1 MVQVSRR
8 TGFTGSPLVRL
19 LSRLTDGDVAQPR
32 QTTAERLSQWFGW
45 TDDISLSA
53 ALNGGPASS
62 LSSANKVSAT
72 AEEAECARVRAAL
85 TKTIASDS
93 AAPRATPTDMTAD
106 FAPLR
111 QRYLARQQAM
121 EMAIGPL
128 RGRLRATLA
137 GRSQAMAKLA
147 AVDVV
152 MEQVLAAQERSLMS
166 SVPALLEKHF
176 KRLRQA
182 ALEAQAEAEAA
193 AAAAAAAATETPTAP
208 EAPGNTVA
216 ALAWQDVFHKDLQD
230 VLLAELDFR
239 FQPVEGLLEALRM
252 KQPG

>member
-1 MVQVSRR
+1 MVQASRR

-19 LSRLTDGDVAQPR
+19 LSRLTDSDVGQPR

-53 ALNGGPASS
+53 ALNAGPASS
-62 LSSANKVSAT
+62 LSSAKASAS

-85 TKTIASDS
+85 TKAIASDG
-93 AAPRATPTDMTAD
+93 AALADATD

-121 EMAIGPL
+121 EAGIGPL
-128 RGRLRATLA
+128 RSRLRTTLA
-137 GRSQAMAKLA
+137 GRSQAMARLA

-152 MEQVLAAQERSLMS
+152 MEQVLAVQERSLLS
-166 SVPALLEKHF
+166 GVPALLEKRF
-176 KRLRQA
+176 RRLRQA
-182 ALEAQAEAEAA
+182 ALEAQAELAAEPAA
-193 AAAAAAAATETPTAP
+193 DQTTPAP
-208 EAPGNTVA
+208 SAGA
-216 ALAWQDVFHKDLQD
+216 AWQDVFHKDLQD

>member
-1 MVQVSRR
+1 MVQVTRR

-62 LSSANKVSAT
+62 LSSARNKVSAT

-85 TKTIASDS
+85 TKTVSSDS
-93 AAPRATPTDMTAD
+93 AAPRTAPNDTAAD

-121 EMAIGPL
+121 EVAIAPL
-128 RGRLRATLA
+128 RSRLRTTLA

-152 MEQVLAAQERSLMS
+152 MEQVLAVQERSLLS
-166 SVPALLEKHF
+166 GVPALLEKHF

-193 AAAAAAAATETPTAP
+193 AAAAETETPTAP
-208 EAPGNTVA
+208 DAPGNTA
-216 ALAWQDVFHKDLQD
+216 APLAWQDVFHKDLQD

>member
-1 MVQVSRR
+1 MVQASRR

-19 LSRLTDGDVAQPR
+19 LSRLTDSDVGQPR

-53 ALNGGPASS
+53 ALNAGPASS
-62 LSSANKVSAT
+62 LSRAKASSS

-85 TKTIASDS
+85 TKAIASDG
-93 AAPRATPTDMTAD
+93 AAPRGDPADTTAD

-121 EMAIGPL
+121 EAGIGPL
-128 RGRLRATLA
+128 RSRLRTTLA
-137 GRSQAMAKLA
+137 GRSQAMARLA

-152 MEQVLAAQERSLMS
+152 MEQVLAVQERSLLS
-166 SVPALLEKHF
+166 GVPALLEKHF

-182 ALEAQAEAEAA
+182 AREAQADQAADQAAERAA
-193 AAAAAAAATETPTAP
+193 DQTTPDQPSGSGTRPAP
-208 EAPGNTVA
+208 
-216 ALAWQDVFHKDLQD
+216 AWQDVFHKDLQD

>member
-1 MVQVSRR
+1 MVQASRR

-19 LSRLTDGDVAQPR
+19 LSRLTDSDVGQPR

-53 ALNGGPASS
+53 ALNAGPASS
-62 LSSANKVSAT
+62 LSRAKASSS

-85 TKTIASDS
+85 TKAIASDG
-93 AAPRATPTDMTAD
+93 AAPRGDPADTTAD

-121 EMAIGPL
+121 EAGIGPL
-128 RGRLRATLA
+128 RSRLRTTLA
-137 GRSQAMAKLA
+137 GRSQAMARLA

-152 MEQVLAAQERSLMS
+152 MEQVLAVQERSLLS
-166 SVPALLEKHF
+166 AVPALLEKRF

-182 ALEAQAEAEAA
+182 AREAQADQAAEQAA
-193 AAAAAAAATETPTAP
+193 DQTTPDQPSGSGTRPAP
-208 EAPGNTVA
+208 
-216 ALAWQDVFHKDLQD
+216 AWQDVFHKDLQD

>member
-1 MVQVSRR
+1 MVQASRR

-19 LSRLTDGDVAQPR
+19 LSRLTDSDVGQPR

-53 ALNGGPASS
+53 ALNAGPASS
-62 LSSANKVSAT
+62 LSSAKASAS

-85 TKTIASDS
+85 TKAIASDS
-93 AAPRATPTDMTAD
+93 AAPADATD

-121 EMAIGPL
+121 EAGIGPL
-128 RGRLRATLA
+128 RSRLRTTLA

-152 MEQVLAAQERSLMS
+152 MEQVLAVQERSLLS
-166 SVPALLEKHF
+166 GVPALLEKRF
-176 KRLRQA
+176 RRLRQA
-182 ALEAQAEAEAA
+182 ALEAQAEQ
-193 AAAAAAAATETPTAP
+193 ATEPAADQTTPAP
-208 EAPGNTVA
+208 SAGA
-216 ALAWQDVFHKDLQD
+216 AWQDVFHKDLQD

>member
-1 MVQVSRR
+1 MVQASRR

-19 LSRLTDGDVAQPR
+19 LSRLTDSDVGQPR

-53 ALNGGPASS
+53 ALNAGPASS
-62 LSSANKVSAT
+62 LSSAKASAS

-85 TKTIASDS
+85 TKAIASDS
-93 AAPRATPTDMTAD
+93 AAPADATD

-121 EMAIGPL
+121 EVAIGPL
-128 RGRLRATLA
+128 RSRLRTTLA
-137 GRSQAMAKLA
+137 GRSQA
-147 AVDVV
+147 
-152 MEQVLAAQERSLMS
+152 LAAQERSLMS
-166 SVPALLEKHF
+166 SVPSLLEKRF

-182 ALEAQAEAEAA
+182 ALEAQAEQSEQTDQ
-193 AAAAAAAATETPTAP
+193 TEHPGSAP
-208 EAPGNTVA
+208 RPAP
-216 ALAWQDVFHKDLQD
+216 AWQDVFHKDLQD

>member
-1 MVQVSRR
+1 MVQASRR

-19 LSRLTDGDVAQPR
+19 LSRLTDSDVGQPR

-53 ALNGGPASS
+53 ALNAGPASS
-62 LSSANKVSAT
+62 LSSAKASAS
-72 AEEAECARVRAAL
+72 AEEAEFARVRAAL
-85 TKTIASDS
+85 TKAIASDS
-93 AAPRATPTDMTAD
+93 AAPADATD

-121 EMAIGPL
+121 EVAIGPL
-128 RGRLRATLA
+128 RSRLRTTLA

-166 SVPALLEKHF
+166 SVPSLLEKRF

-182 ALEAQAEAEAA
+182 ALEAQAEQSEQTDQ
-193 AAAAAAAATETPTAP
+193 TEHPGSAP
-208 EAPGNTVA
+208 RPAP
-216 ALAWQDVFHKDLQD
+216 AWQDVFHKDLQD

>member
-1 MVQVSRR
+1 MVQASRR

-19 LSRLTDGDVAQPR
+19 LSRLTDSDVGQPR

-53 ALNGGPASS
+53 ALNAGPASS
-62 LSSANKVSAT
+62 LSSAKKASSS

-85 TKTIASDS
+85 TKAIASDG
-93 AAPRATPTDMTAD
+93 AALADATD

-121 EMAIGPL
+121 EAGIGPL
-128 RGRLRATLA
+128 RSRLRTTLA
-137 GRSQAMAKLA
+137 GRSQAMARLA

-152 MEQVLAAQERSLMS
+152 MEQVLAVQERSLLS
-166 SVPALLEKHF
+166 GVPALLEKRF
-176 KRLRQA
+176 RRLRQA
-182 ALEAQAEAEAA
+182 ALEAQAELAAEPAA
-193 AAAAAAAATETPTAP
+193 DQTTPAP
-208 EAPGNTVA
+208 SAGA
-216 ALAWQDVFHKDLQD
+216 AWQDVFHKDLQD

>member
-1 MVQVSRR
+1 MVQASRR

-19 LSRLTDGDVAQPR
+19 LSRLTDSDVGQPR

-53 ALNGGPASS
+53 ALNAGPASS
-62 LSSANKVSAT
+62 LSSAKKASSS

-85 TKTIASDS
+85 TKAIASDG
-93 AAPRATPTDMTAD
+93 AAPADATD

-121 EMAIGPL
+121 EAGIGPL
-128 RGRLRATLA
+128 RSRLRTTLA

-152 MEQVLAAQERSLMS
+152 MEQVLAVQERSLLS
-166 SVPALLEKHF
+166 GVPALLEKRF
-176 KRLRQA
+176 RRLRQA
-182 ALEAQAEAEAA
+182 ALEAQAEQ
-193 AAAAAAAATETPTAP
+193 ATEPAADQTTPDPSAGGGMRPAP
-208 EAPGNTVA
+208 
-216 ALAWQDVFHKDLQD
+216 AWQDVFHKDLQD

>member
-1 MVQVSRR
+1 MVQASRR

-19 LSRLTDGDVAQPR
+19 LSRLTDSDVGQPR

-53 ALNGGPASS
+53 ALNAGPASS
-62 LSSANKVSAT
+62 LSSAKASAS

-85 TKTIASDS
+85 TKAIASDS
-93 AAPRATPTDMTAD
+93 AAPADATD

-121 EMAIGPL
+121 EVAIGPL
-128 RGRLRATLA
+128 RSRLRTTLA
-137 GRSQAMAKLA
+137 GRSQAMARLA

-152 MEQVLAAQERSLMS
+152 MEQVLAVQERSLLS
-166 SVPALLEKHF
+166 GVPALLEKRF
-176 KRLRQA
+176 RRLRQA
-182 ALEAQAEAEAA
+182 ALEAQAELAAEPAA
-193 AAAAAAAATETPTAP
+193 DQTTPAP
-208 EAPGNTVA
+208 SAGA
-216 ALAWQDVFHKDLQD
+216 AWQDVFHKDLQD

>member
-1 MVQVSRR
+1 MVQASRR

-19 LSRLTDGDVAQPR
+19 LSRLTDSDVGQPR

-53 ALNGGPASS
+53 ALNAGPAS
-62 LSSANKVSAT
+62 

-85 TKTIASDS
+85 TKAIASDS
-93 AAPRATPTDMTAD
+93 AAPADATD

-121 EMAIGPL
+121 EVAIGPL
-128 RGRLRATLA
+128 RSRLRTTLA

-166 SVPALLEKHF
+166 SASSACG
-176 KRLRQA
+176 RLRWKPRPNRANKPIRRSTPA
-182 ALEAQAEAEAA
+182 A
-193 AAAAAAAATETPTAP
+193 PPAP
-208 EAPGNTVA
+208 RPHGRTCSTKTSRTCCSPNWT
-216 ALAWQDVFHKDLQD
+216 F
-230 VLLAELDFR
+230 DFNR
-239 FQPVEGLLEALRM
+239 SKGCSRPFA
-252 KQPG
+252 

>member
-1 MVQVSRR
+1 MVQASRR

-19 LSRLTDGDVAQPR
+19 LSRLTDNDVGQPR

-53 ALNGGPASS
+53 ALNAGPASS
-62 LSSANKVSAT
+62 LSSARKASSS

-85 TKTIASDS
+85 AKAIASDG
-93 AAPRATPTDMTAD
+93 AAPRGDPADTTAD

-121 EMAIGPL
+121 EAGIGPL
-128 RGRLRATLA
+128 RSRLRTTLA
-137 GRSQAMAKLA
+137 GRSQAMARLA

-152 MEQVLAAQERSLMS
+152 MEQVLAAQERSLLS
-166 SVPALLEKHF
+166 GVPALLEKRF
-176 KRLRQA
+176 RRLRQA
-182 ALEAQAEAEAA
+182 ALEAQAEQSEQTDQ
-193 AAAAAAAATETPTAP
+193 TEHTGSAPRPTP
-208 EAPGNTVA
+208 
-216 ALAWQDVFHKDLQD
+216 AWQDVFHKDLQD

>member
-1 MVQVSRR
+1 MVQASRR

-19 LSRLTDGDVAQPR
+19 LSGLTDSDVGQPR

-53 ALNGGPASS
+53 ALNAGPASS
-62 LSSANKVSAT
+62 LSRAKASSS

-85 TKTIASDS
+85 TKAIASDG
-93 AAPRATPTDMTAD
+93 AAGRGDPADTTAD

-121 EMAIGPL
+121 EAGIGPL
-128 RGRLRATLA
+128 RSRLRTTLA
-137 GRSQAMAKLA
+137 GRSQAMARLA

-152 MEQVLAAQERSLMS
+152 MEQVLAAQERSLLS
-166 SVPALLEKHF
+166 GVPALLEKRF

-182 ALEAQAEAEAA
+182 AREAQADQ
-193 AAAAAAAATETPTAP
+193 ATEQAADQTTPDQPSGSGTRPAP
-208 EAPGNTVA
+208 
-216 ALAWQDVFHKDLQD
+216 AWQDVFHKDLQD